1 MATIGAII
9 RAGRLRLRMSEQQFG
24 DALGVTRGAV
34 QQWESGK
41 TAPRRKLQ
49 SAVARLI
56 GISLADL
63 VAPPP
68 DLQDADIDTW
78 LAARQQR
85 KDDADVI
92 DAQVR
97 EARENA
103 APYRLPS
110 ARSVDALDAV
120 RSDVQSLPPELREV
134 LAQLVSEYLTADD
147 DRKDVLRVAI
157 ERLKGGKYQSDT
169 SGA

>member
-1 MATIGAII
+1 MALGKQV
-9 RAGRLRLRMSEQQFG
+9 RRLREKLGWTLEKLHDASGVPIGTISAIEVRGSSKSIYAPQLAAAFG
-24 DALGVTRGAV
+24 VPIELLVTGT
-34 QQWESGK
+34 E
-41 TAPRRKLQ
+41 
-49 SAVARLI
+49 
-56 GISLADL
+56 
-63 VAPPP
+63 
-68 DLQDADIDTW
+68 ADIDAW

-169 SGA
+169 SVA